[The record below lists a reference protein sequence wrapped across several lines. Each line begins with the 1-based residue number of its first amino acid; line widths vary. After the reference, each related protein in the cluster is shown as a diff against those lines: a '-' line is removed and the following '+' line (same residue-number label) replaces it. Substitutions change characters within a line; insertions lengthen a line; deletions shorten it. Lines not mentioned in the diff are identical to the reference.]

1 MLQTVPVFTQAPHDL
16 APPTANLMPVI
27 TATVIKQARLQAQ
40 LQQRRLLEV
49 LEENLNVDSEQFL
62 QQLSNALHFSA
73 IQMKELHTLHAAF
86 EVIPFAVAQQKECLA
101 FYDENEQLMIVFAD
115 PFNEGLQV
123 WATEA
128 VKQTF
133 SWRLAHRTDIAAFLA
148 KHEETM
154 HAMDGLHEAG
164 QSSSSGADEVVADL
178 SLKSINEDTNPIIK
192 LINSTLYDALKV
204 GASDIHLEC
213 SNTGLAVKYRIDGVM
228 ASIGGAQGTDTAD
241 QAISRVKVMAQLDI
255 SERRIP
261 QDGRFKVTVQGR
273 EVDFRVSIM
282 PSVFGEDAVLR
293 VLDRKALS
301 EQAQGLSLQALG
313 FDAKTI
319 SQFRKLASEPYGMV
333 LVTGPT
339 GSGKTTSLYAA
350 ISEVNTG
357 HDKIITIEDPVEY
370 QLPGVLQI
378 PVNEK
383 KGLTFARGLRSIL
396 RHDPD
401 KIMVGEIRDSE
412 TAQIAVQAA
421 LTGHLVF
428 TTVHAN
434 NVLDVIGRFMHMGVD
449 PYNFVSAMNGI
460 IAQRLIRGIC
470 PHCAEDDFP
479 DEQLLE
485 DSGITP
491 QMAAGMRFKF
501 AKGCGHCRGT
511 GYKGRKA
518 VAELLILND
527 ELREMIVAREPIR
540 KLKEAAKR
548 SGMRTIRESAIEA
561 VANGMTTLQEI
572 NRVTFVA

>member
-1 MLQTVPVFTQAPHDL
+1 MNAPL
-16 APPTANLMPVI
+16 I
-27 TATVIKQARLQAQ
+27 TIGNISAAQIKQARLQAQ
-40 LQQRRLLEV
+40 LQQRRALEV
-49 LEENLNVDSEQFL
+49 LEEITEYDQEQFL
-62 QQLSNALHFSA
+62 HALSRALHFSA
-73 IQMKELHTLHAAF
+73 IEMKELNTLSPAF
-86 EVIPFAVAQQKECLA
+86 ERVAFSTAQQKECLA
-101 FYDENEQLMIVFAD
+101 FNTEENKVVLVFAD
-115 PFNEGLQV
+115 PFNEGLQD
-123 WATEA
+123 WASEH
-128 VKQTF
+128 VKQPMT
-133 SWRLAHRTDIAAFLA
+133 WRLAHRSDIAAFLA
-148 KHEETM
+148 RHEETM
-154 HAMDGLHEAG
+154 RAMDGLGESAHNTSAD
-164 QSSSSGADEVVADL
+164 ADEAVAHL
-178 SLKSINEDTNPIIK
+178 SLKSINEDSNPIIK

-213 SNTGLAVKYRIDGVM
+213 TNAGLSIKYRIDGVM
-228 ASIGGAQGTDTAD
+228 AGVGGMQGGDNAD

-255 SERRIP
+255 AERRIP
-261 QDGRFKVTVQGR
+261 QDGRFKVVVQGR

-301 EQAQGLSLQALG
+301 EEAQGLSLQALG
-313 FDAKTI
+313 FDAKII
-319 SQFRKLASEPYGMV
+319 SQFRRLASEPYGMV

-401 KIMVGEIRDSE
+401 KIMVGEIRDAE

-460 IAQRLIRGIC
+460 MAQRLIRTIC
-470 PHCAEDDFP
+470 SHCAEDVQP
-479 DEQLLE
+479 DTQLLV

-491 QMAAGMRFKF
+491 ELAAGMRFRF

-511 GYKGRKA
+511 GYRGRKA

-548 SGMRTIRESAIEA
+548 SGMRTIREAALDA
-561 VANGMTTLQEI
+561 VGNGLTTLQEI
-572 NRVTFVA
+572 NRVTFIA

>member
-1 MLQTVPVFTQAPHDL
+1 MNMPQIISLDLISASQITQA
-16 APPTANLMPVI
+16 
-27 TATVIKQARLQAQ
+27 KLQAQ
-40 LQQRRLLEV
+40 LQQRRAIEV
-49 LEENLNVDSEQFL
+49 LEELTGDAQEPFL
-62 QQLSNALHFSA
+62 QRLSATLHYST
-73 IQMKELHTLHAAF
+73 ISMKELHSMTAAF
-86 EVIPFAVAQQKECLA
+86 EVIPFATAQQKECLA
-101 FYDENEQLMIVFAD
+101 FYADADFADSKQHKSLMLVFAD
-115 PFNEGLQV
+115 PFNESLQE
-123 WATEA
+123 WALEA
-128 VKQTF
+128 VKQTCT
-133 SWRLAHRTDIAAFLA
+133 WHLAHRSDIAAFLA

-154 HAMDGLHEAG
+154 RAMDGLHEGTHSA
-164 QSSSSGADEVVADL
+164 SADADETVAQL

-228 ASIGGAQGTDTAD
+228 ANIGGVQGTDNAD

-261 QDGRFKVTVQGR
+261 QDGRFKVVVQGR

-301 EQAQGLSLQALG
+301 EEAQGLSLQALG
-313 FDAKTI
+313 FDAKII

-401 KIMVGEIRDSE
+401 KIMVGEIRDAE

-470 PHCAEDDFP
+470 PHCAEDYAP
-479 DEQLLE
+479 DAQLLE
-485 DSGITP
+485 ESGITP
-491 QMAAGMRFKF
+491 SMAAGMNFKF

-540 KLKEAAKR
+540 KLKEAARR
-548 SGMRTIRESAIEA
+548 SGMTTIRESAIQA
-561 VANGMTTLQEI
+561 VGNGITTLQEI
-572 NRVTFVA
+572 NRVTFIA